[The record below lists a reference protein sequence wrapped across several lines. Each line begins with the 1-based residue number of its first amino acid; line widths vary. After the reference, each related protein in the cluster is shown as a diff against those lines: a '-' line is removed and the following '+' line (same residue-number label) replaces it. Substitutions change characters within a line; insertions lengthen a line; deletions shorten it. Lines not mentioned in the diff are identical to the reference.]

1 MKKPLIFMDP
11 FPRNQSM
18 VFTSDCAAA
27 LGQMGDIVAH
37 WGSRAPDELVE
48 QHLKDMAISFKCC
61 STNSSGARD
70 PQCATISP
78 I

>member
-48 QHLKDMAISFKCC
+48 QHLKAVWILRLQALERFLS
-61 STNSSGARD
+61 RRVV
-70 PQCATISP
+70 TIRS
-78 I
+78 